1 MWLLGALFGAALLGM
16 PSSVDA
22 STTGSAESELSVA
35 TYNLYVG
42 ADIFRLVQP
51 APDDPC
57 VVAGLPPE
65 ALLPCLAAETFG
77 IVQQTNFTERA
88 EAIAAEIADQAPDVI
103 GLQEVSLIRIDA
115 PSNFDPANPVPN
127 AETVF
132 ADYLDVILAALQE
145 RGLDYDVAGVIENAD
160 VELPAFVD
168 PTDPTAGLIDVRL
181 TDRDVLLV
189 RSGTQVDDVEAAN
202 FATNLT
208 IDVGGLPVPFLR
220 GYVAADVTVDG
231 FTHRVANTHL
241 EILEPSLTQ
250 SAQAFEL
257 VENLAD
263 ETDPVVLLG
272 DFNSAPEDVANIPAP
287 VPYGILTGAGKFT
300 DVWPSGQGDGFTCC
314 QSETLTNVDSELFQR
329 IDLIL
334 VRTGPGYEQAA
345 TDVTVLGADP
355 GSKTPSGLW
364 PSDHAG
370 VSATIS
376 VTPECVLCVLD
387 PAGVSFSSSGAGT
400 VSVTG
405 GDIVINSSDSKA
417 LNLSGA
423 GTVSTDGTLGIFGGY
438 NAGSGALTPSP
449 TFHEPVADPLASLP
463 VPMLAGPS
471 QGKVSVSG
479 RSDLTLTPGIY
490 TEIVSSSSGQITLE
504 PGVYVV
510 TKGIKLSKAPDPG
523 KTSLLADGVTV
534 YFACKN
540 YPSPCSRGENGAT
553 HTMSS
558 ETTATWNPPD
568 SGPYKGV
575 SVFFDRDNN
584 NKFAMSGS
592 STNAFTGTA
601 YLKSGVVNLS
611 GPSELS
617 TTMGSKLVVGSLKK
631 SGDSAINVSFE

>member
-1 MWLLGALFGAALLGM
+1 MR
-16 PSSVDA
+16 SSVDA
-22 STTGSAESELSVA
+22 SATGSEESELSVA

-57 VVAGLPPE
+57 VVAGLPPQ

-88 EAIAAEIADQAPDVI
+88 GAIAAEIDDQAPDVI

-132 ADYLDVILAALQE
+132 ADYLEIILSALE
-145 RGLDYDVAGVIENAD
+145 ARGLDYDVAGVIENAD

-168 PTDPTAGLIDVRL
+168 PTDPTAGLFDVRL

-231 FTHRVANTHL
+231 FTSRVVNTHL

-257 VENLAD
+257 VQNVAD

-287 VPYGILTGAGKFT
+287 VPYGILTGAGQFT
-300 DVWPSGQGDGFTCC
+300 DVWPTGQGDGFTCC

-334 VRTGPGYEQAA
+334 VRTNPGYEQAA
-345 TDVTVLGADP
+345 TGVTVLGADA

-387 PAGVSFSSSGAGT
+387 PTGVSFSSSGAGT

-405 GDIVINSSDSKA
+405 GDIVINSSDSEA
-417 LNLSGA
+417 LKVSGD
-423 GTVSTDGTLGIFGGY
+423 GTVVTDGTLGIFGGF
-438 NAGSGALTPSP
+438 NAGSGALTPLP
-449 TFHEPVADPLASLP
+449 TFRDPVADPLASLP
-463 VPMLAGPS
+463 VPTLAGPS
-471 QGKVSVSG
+471 QGKAKVGGSA
-479 RSDLTLTPGIY
+479 DLTLAPGIY

-504 PGVYVV
+504 PGIYVV
-510 TKGIKLSKAPDPG
+510 TKGIKLSKSPDLG
-523 KTSLLADGVTV
+523 KVSLLADGATI
-534 YFACKN
+534 YFACED
-540 YPSPCSRGENGAT
+540 YPTPCSSGEKGGT
-553 HTMSS
+553 LTMSS
-558 ETTATWNPPD
+558 ETTATWSPPD
-568 SGPYKGV
+568 SGPYRGL
-575 SVFFDRDNN
+575 SVFFDRANN
-584 NKFAMSGS
+584 NKLTMSGS
-592 STNAFTGTA
+592 GTNAFTGTA
-601 YLKSGVVNLS
+601 YLKSGVLDLS
-611 GPSELS
+611 GSSEVS
-617 TTMGSKLVVGSLKK
+617 TTMGSKLVVGALKK
-631 SGDSAINVSFE
+631 SGDSVINVSSE